1 MKLNVLLGKTD
12 HLASV
17 FVKMMKD
24 YIQFFKGKQGA
35 FVGEKRTY
43 TPKDGTVDEPKKR
56 KNDLVVTT
64 VSEKFDWFTKRAKE
78 YIDATF
84 AVEATNASG
93 NATAELIV
101 DGTSWGTFSS
111 LELLRL
117 KSILENNDLRGMLE
131 NIPVRSDSQIWEEV
145 TDEQYKD
152 RDIYQTPLQ
161 EGVEKTTVKESYIL
175 KDPNINESNSRS
187 YTPQIAH
194 KNTVMELGDYTHQYF
209 SGESTQRKK
218 AEILRRRSAII
229 TGVIAALK
237 ECNECE
243 VIMSDL
249 TSDKIFSYIL
259 GN

>member
-17 FVKMMKD
+17 FNRMLKD
-24 YIQFFKGKQGA
+24 YIGFFRNKQGA
-35 FVGEKRTY
+35 FKGERRTY

-64 VSEKFDWFTKRAKE
+64 VKEKFDWFTKQSKE
-78 YIDATF
+78 YIDALF

-93 NATAELIV
+93 LARATLTV
-101 DGTSWGTFSS
+101 DGKAWGEFTS

-117 KSILENNDLRGMLE
+117 KSVLENADFKAMLE
-131 NIPVRSDSQIWEEV
+131 NIPVRSDSQIWE
-145 TDEQYKD
+145 TNSSEQYKD
-152 RDIYQTPLQ
+152 RAIVQTPLT

-175 KDPNINESNSRS
+175 PDPNIGEGSARS

-194 KNTVMELGDYTHQYF
+194 RNTVMELGDYTHQYF
-209 SGESTQRKK
+209 SGESTQREK
-218 AEILRRRSAII
+218 AEILKRRSALL

-237 ECNECE
+237 ECNECA
-243 VIMSDL
+243 VQPSKL
-249 TSDKIFSYIL
+249 TSSKIFSYIL
-259 GN
+259 GE